1 MRDRALRE
9 HIGMEVKVAMLRA
22 GVSQEEFAK
31 ILGCA
36 KSTLSAKLTGKV
48 AFTTDDLWPICTQL
62 GLDIVDLFP
71 EDHRT
76 DRVGV

>member
-31 ILGCA
+31 VLGCA

-71 EDHRT
+71 EDPRT